1 MPSSF
6 LYRLLQVV
14 FFRYKT
20 TRMTSDTSP
29 ASSLRRHPTVVA
41 ITQSIRERSG
51 AGRAAYLATVV
62 KQRAARLTRR
72 RLSAANLAH
81 GYAALP
87 NGDKL
92 RVVAEPV
99 PMIAIVSSYNDVLS
113 AHQPLANYPT
123 IIKAEVRKHAA
134 VAQFAGGVPAMCDGV
149 TQGQPGMEL
158 SLFSRDVIA
167 MSTAIALTHDLYDGA
182 VLLGVCDKIVPGL
195 LMGALSFGHLPAIFV
210 PAGPMPSG
218 LSNKEKGNIRK
229 LHAQGKVEP
238 AALLAAEMAAYHSE
252 GTCTF
257 YGTANSNQM
266 LLEAMGLLIPGA
278 AFVPPNDPR
287 RTLLTQAASVR
298 MAALAKVQRG
308 LGEWVNERVLVNA
321 IVALLATGGSTN
333 HTMHWVAIARAAG
346 FELTWQDID
355 ALSRVTPLLTR
366 LYPNGDADVNDF
378 NRVGGTGFLFRELL
392 AAGLMHDDVDTVMG
406 HGLSHYAQSLTAETS
421 QLTYAAPVAVSD
433 DLTVLRPASEPFS
446 AEGGLRLLTGNLG
459 QAIIK
464 VSAVAPE
471 HRVITA
477 PAHVFDTQLDVVAAF
492 KANRFVADSVVIVR
506 NQGPRACGMPEL
518 HQLTPALSVL
528 LDRGLNVA
536 LVTDGRMSGAS
547 GRVPAAIHVTP
558 EAAAGGALARVL
570 DGDWVT
576 VNCIEGTLTLH
587 VDETELAARPNA
599 PTPESGTGWG
609 RELFSAFRDNVSDAH
624 LGASIFYK

>member
-1 MPSSF
+1 MTYDSKHWQPSA
-6 LYRLLQVV
+6 LN
-14 FFRYKT
+14 
-20 TRMTSDTSP
+20 
-29 ASSLRRHPTVVA
+29 PTVAA
-41 ITQSIRERSG
+41 ITESIRERSIER
-51 AGRAAYLATVV
+51 RAAYLATVD
-62 KQRAARLTRR
+62 KQRANRLSRR
-72 RLSAANLAH
+72 RLSAANQAH
-81 GYAALP
+81 GFAALP

-92 RVVAEPV
+92 KVVSEPV
-99 PMIAIVSSYNDVLS
+99 PMIAIVSAYNDVLS
-113 AHQPLANYPT
+113 AHQPMQDYPA

-182 VLLGVCDKIVPGL
+182 MLLGVCDKIVPGL
-195 LMGALSFGHLPAIFV
+195 LIGALSFGHLPSIFV

-218 LSNKEKGNIRK
+218 LSNKDKSTIRK

-238 AALLAAEMAAYHSE
+238 SVLLEAEMAAYHTD

-266 LLEAMGLLIPGA
+266 LLEAMGLMIPGA
-278 AFVPPNDPR
+278 AFVQPNDPR
-287 RTLLTQAASVR
+287 RALLTKAASVR
-298 MAALAKVQRG
+298 MAALAKQSQG
-308 LGEWVNERVLVNA
+308 LGHWVNERVLVNA

-392 AAGLMHDDVDTVMG
+392 AAGLMHEDVDTVMG
-406 HGLSHYAQSLTAETS
+406 HGLAHYAQSLTADTQ
-421 QLTYAAPVAVSD
+421 QLSYSAPAAESG
-433 DLTVLRPASEPFS
+433 DLTVLRRVAEPFT
-446 AEGGLRLLTGNLG
+446 AEGGLRLLVGNLG
-459 QAIIK
+459 QAIVKI
-464 VSAVAPE
+464 SAVAPE

-477 PAHVFDTQLDVVAAF
+477 PAHVFDTQIDVIIAF
-492 KANRFVADSVVIVR
+492 KANHFVADAVVIVR

-528 LDRGLNVA
+528 LDHGLKVA

-558 EAAAGGALARVL
+558 EAAAGGALARVH
-570 DGDWVT
+570 DGDLVT
-576 VNCIEGTLTLH
+576 VDCETGTLTLH
-587 VDETELAARPNA
+587 VDEATLAARTNA
-599 PTPESGTGWG
+599 PLPADDVHSGWG
-609 RELFSAFRDNVSDAH
+609 RELFSAFRDNVSEAH
-624 LGASIFYK
+624 LGASIFFK

>member
-1 MPSSF
+1 MNDDSKIGQPVP
-6 LYRLLQVV
+6 LN
-14 FFRYKT
+14 
-20 TRMTSDTSP
+20 
-29 ASSLRRHPTVVA
+29 ATVAA
-41 ITQSIRERSG
+41 ITESIRERS
-51 AGRAAYLATVV
+51 AVRRTAYLATVE
-62 KQRAARLTRR
+62 KQRADRLSRR
-72 RLSAANLAH
+72 RLSAANQAH
-81 GYAALP
+81 GFAALP

-92 RVVAEPV
+92 KVVSEPV
-99 PMIAIVSSYNDVLS
+99 PMIGIVSAYNDVLS
-113 AHQPLANYPT
+113 AHQPMQDYPT
-123 IIKAEVRKHAA
+123 LIKDEVRKHAA
-134 VAQFAGGVPAMCDGV
+134 IAQFAGGVPAMCDGV

-182 VLLGVCDKIVPGL
+182 MLLGVCDKIVPGL
-195 LMGALSFGHLPAIFV
+195 LIGALSFGHLPSIFV

-238 AALLAAEMAAYHSE
+238 SALLEAEMAAYHTE

-266 LLEAMGLLIPGA
+266 LLEAMGLMIPGA
-278 AFVPPNDPR
+278 AFVQPNDPR
-287 RTLLTQAASVR
+287 RALLTKAASAR
-298 MAALAKVQRG
+298 MAALSKQPRG
-308 LGEWVNERVLVNA
+308 IGEWVNEGVLVNA

-366 LYPNGDADVNDF
+366 LYPNGEADVNDF

-392 AAGLMHDDVDTVMG
+392 AAGLMHEDVETVMG
-406 HGLSHYAQSLTAETS
+406 HGLSHYAQSLTAAS
-421 QLTYAAPVAVSD
+421 YRLTYVAPVTVSE
-433 DLTVLRPASEPFS
+433 DLTVLRSVAEPFS
-446 AEGGLRLLTGNLG
+446 AEGGLRLMTGNLG
-459 QAIIK
+459 QAVVKI
-464 VSAVAPE
+464 SAVAPE

-477 PAHVFDTQLDVVAAF
+477 SAHVFDTQIDVITAF
-492 KANRFVADSVVIVR
+492 KANRFIADSVVIVR

-528 LDRGLNVA
+528 LDQGLKVA

-558 EAAAGGALARVL
+558 EAAAGGALARVQ
-570 DGDWVT
+570 DGDIVT
-576 VNCIEGTLTLH
+576 VDCETGALMLH
-587 VDETELAARPNA
+587 VDEATLAARPNA
-599 PTPESGTGWG
+599 PVPDAQTGWG
-609 RELFSAFRDNVSDAH
+609 RELFSVFRDNVSDANV
-624 LGASIFYK
+624 GASTFGN